1 MMIEKIG
8 EPAMYE
14 QLAEECTEL
23 AQAALKVARILR
35 DENPTPVTIDDALES
50 VGEEYTDIIQCAI
63 ELSINIDEVQLV
75 EKRQRFLER
84 WLNKKETEKK
94 WMS

>member
-14 QLAEECTEL
+14 QLAEECVAL
-23 AQAALKVARILR
+23 AQAALEVARILR
-35 DENPTPVTIDDALES
+35 DENPIPITIDDALES